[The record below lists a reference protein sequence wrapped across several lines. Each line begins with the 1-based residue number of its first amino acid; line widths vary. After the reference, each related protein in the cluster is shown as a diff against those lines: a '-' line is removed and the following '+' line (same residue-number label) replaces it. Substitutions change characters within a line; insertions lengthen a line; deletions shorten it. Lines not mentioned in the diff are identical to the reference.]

1 MYFGGEY
8 FAEWLPRV
16 APLRDNQ
23 PVTSHETYLAADLG
37 AGSGRV
43 MAGAFDGERLK
54 LEEVHRFQNPSVRL
68 LDSLH
73 WDALHL
79 FEEIKRGMHRAAE
92 QKPVSVGVDTWGVDF
107 ALLDPTG
114 ALIGNP
120 YHYRDSRKN
129 GAMARAFDVVPKQEI
144 FDHTG
149 IQFMEINTLYQLF
162 AMKGGPQL
170 ERADRLLMMPDLFHY
185 WLTGIQVC
193 ELTDASTT
201 QFYDPRKKTWASELL
216 DRLGLP
222 SSILGG
228 LVGPGTKIGEL
239 RSTVA
244 HETGLG
250 AMQVVAPGGHD
261 TASAVAAVPA
271 ASEDWAFLSSGTWSL
286 LGAETGRPYVTEE
299 ALERNFTNEA
309 GVAGT
314 TRLLTNIPGMWL
326 LEECRR
332 HWAQSGHAPS
342 YEEIVHG
349 AQSAEAFKSLI
360 DVDDP
365 SFEAPDDMPARLQ
378 AWCRAHDQHEPE
390 TPGEFA
396 RMIFESLALRYRR
409 GLDDLAAITGKRAKT
424 LHIVGGGSRNALLS
438 QFAADACQVE
448 VVTGPVEA
456 TAAGNVLIQAMGMGR
471 IDGVEQL
478 REVVRRSFEPK
489 RFAPKGDGARW
500 EEAAARLGAM

>member
-1 MYFGGEY
+1 
-8 FAEWLPRV
+8 LPPGAR
-16 APLRDNQ
+16 LRDNQ

-43 MAGAFDGERLK
+43 MAGSFDGSRLE
-54 LEEVHRFQNPSVRL
+54 LEEIHRFQNPGVRI

-92 QKPVSVGVDTWGVDF
+92 RRPVSVGVDTWGVDY
-107 ALLDPTG
+107 ALLDRTG

-120 YHYRDSRKN
+120 YHYRDGHKA
-129 GAMARAFDVVPKQEI
+129 GAMARAFDVVPKRKI
-144 FDHTG
+144 FEHTG

-162 AMKGGPQL
+162 SMKDSPALAQA
-170 ERADRLLMMPDLFHY
+170 ERLLMMPDLFHY
-185 WLTGIQVC
+185 WLTGVQVC

-216 DRLGLP
+216 DALGLP
-222 SSILGG
+222 ASILGG
-228 LVGPGTKIGEL
+228 LVDPGTKIGAL
-239 RSTVA
+239 RPSVLQ
-244 HETGLG
+244 ETGLG
-250 AMQVVAPGGHD
+250 PMQVVAPGGHD

-271 ASEDWAFLSSGTWSL
+271 EGEDWAYLSSGTWSL
-286 LGAETGRPYVTEE
+286 LGAETQTPYVTDA

-309 GVAGT
+309 GAAGT

-332 HWAQSGHAPS
+332 HWALSGSAPS
-342 YEEIVHG
+342 YDEIIH
-349 AQSAEAFKSLI
+349 AAHSADSFRSLI

-365 SFEAPDDMPARLQ
+365 DFEAPDDMPSRLQ
-378 AWCRAHDQHEPE
+378 AWCRGHREPE
-390 TPGEFA
+390 PDSAGQFA

-409 GLDDLAAITGKRAKT
+409 ALDDLAAVTGRRAKT
-424 LHIVGGGSRNALLS
+424 LHIVGGGSRNDLLS

-448 VVTGPVEA
+448 VVAGPVEA

-471 IDGVEQL
+471 IRGVSEL
-478 REVVRRSFEPK
+478 REVIRRSFELK
-489 RFAPKGDGARW
+489 RFHPKTDGARW
-500 EEAAARLGAM
+500 AEAAERLGS